1 MTSSPLSANLNPQ
14 VRFQDMLVTFMA
26 SNLKT
31 YMEALSA
38 KLHWMLIINPSS
50 RDRTTK
56 LRISIS
62 ALTLPAT
69 FLLLNVS
76 SALLPISSVCH
87 HAASKSNQYY
97 PFLYSLQISTP
108 QENRSISLLKAALRT
123 STKPSRAEIQNG
135 RNRTLSTRMEN
146 ST

>member
-1 MTSSPLSANLNPQ
+1 MTSSPLSVNLNPL

-69 FLLLNVS
+69 FLLLNVF
-76 SALLPISSVCH
+76 SALPPISSVCH

>member
-1 MTSSPLSANLNPQ
+1 MTSSPLSVNLNPL